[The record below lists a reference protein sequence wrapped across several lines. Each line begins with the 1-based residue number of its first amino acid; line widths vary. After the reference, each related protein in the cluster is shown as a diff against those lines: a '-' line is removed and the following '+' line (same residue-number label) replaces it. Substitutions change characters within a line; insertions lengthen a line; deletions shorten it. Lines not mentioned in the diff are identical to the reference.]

1 MEPLD
6 PRRLANAT
14 VVAVAVLLTPA
25 PVLAHGAFDARVAAL
40 AARIK
45 EQPSADRYLE
55 RSVLYRG
62 HGDLAAALADLEQ
75 AERLDPTRTDLG
87 LHRGRLAL
95 DAGRPKEAV
104 APLQALLAET
114 PNHPEA
120 NLALARALAELGRS
134 RDAAAHYARAIE
146 AAPVGIPSHYLERA
160 DVLLAAGEPQVALD
174 GLDEGL
180 SRLGPVVALANRA
193 IEIELARGR
202 VDAALVRLD
211 RLALRASRQET
222 WLARRAEI
230 LEDSGRRAEARAAYA
245 GALAEIE
252 RLPARRRATPAMAQ
266 LESRARDGVAR
277 LARVPE

>member
-1 MEPLD
+1 MAPLT
-6 PRRLANAT
+6 PRRLANASF
-14 VVAVAVLLTPA
+14 VALAVLLAPA
-25 PVLAHGAFDARVAAL
+25 LALAHGAFDARVAAL
-40 AARIK
+40 SARIE

-62 HGDLAAALADLEQ
+62 HGDLAAALADLER

-95 DAGRPKEAV
+95 DAGRPEQAV
-104 APLQALLAET
+104 APLQDLLAEA
-114 PNHPEA
+114 PDHPEA
-120 NLALARALAELGRS
+120 NLALARGLAELGRS
-134 RDAAAHYARAIE
+134 RDAAAHYTRAIE

-160 DVLLAAGEPQVALD
+160 DVLLAAGEPQVALN

-180 SRLGPVVALANRA
+180 SRLGPVVALASRA

-202 VDAALVRLD
+202 VNAALVRLD
-211 RLALRASRQET
+211 RLASHASRQET

-230 LEDSGRRAEARAAYA
+230 LEGSGRRAEARAAYA

-252 RLPARRRATPAMAQ
+252 RLPAHRRATPAMAQ
-266 LESRARDGVAR
+266 LESRARDAVAR
-277 LARVPE
+277 LARAPE

>member
-1 MEPLD
+1 
-6 PRRLANAT
+6 
-14 VVAVAVLLTPA
+14 VAVLLAPA

-40 AARIK
+40 SARIE

-62 HGDLAAALADLEQ
+62 NGDLAAALADLEQ

-120 NLALARALAELGRS
+120 NLALARALAELGQS
-134 RDAAAHYARAIE
+134 RDAAAHYTRAIE
-146 AAPVGIPSHYLERA
+146 AAPVAIPSHYLERA
-160 DVLLAAGEPQVALD
+160 DVLLAAGEPQVALE

-180 SRLGPVVALANRA
+180 GRLGPVVALANRA

-245 GALAEIE
+245 SALAEIE
-252 RLPARRRATPAMAQ
+252 RLPPRRRATPAMAQ

>member
-1 MEPLD
+1 MELLA
-6 PRRLANAT
+6 PRRFANAT
-14 VVAVAVLLTPA
+14 VVAAAILLAPA
-25 PVLAHGAFDARVAAL
+25 PVLAHGDFDARVAAL
-40 AARIK
+40 SARIK

-62 HGDLAAALADLEQ
+62 HGDLAAALADLDH

-95 DAGRPKEAV
+95 DAGRPEEAV
-104 APLQALLAET
+104 APLEELLAGV
-114 PNHPEA
+114 PDHPEA
-120 NLALARALAELGRS
+120 NLALARALAELGRP
-134 RDAAAHYARAIE
+134 RDAAAHYTRAIE
-146 AAPVGIPSHYLERA
+146 AAPVRIPSHYLEQA
-160 DVLLAAGEPQVALD
+160 DALLAAGEPQVALN

-180 SRLGPVVALANRA
+180 SRLGPVVALASRA
-193 IEIELARGR
+193 IEIELAQGR

-211 RLALRASRQET
+211 RLASSASRQET

-252 RLPARRRATPAMAQ
+252 RLPVRRRATPAMAQ

-277 LARVPE
+277 LARAPE

>member
-1 MEPLD
+1 MELRA
-6 PRRLANAT
+6 PRRLAHAT
-14 VVAVAVLLTPA
+14 VVAVAVLLAPA

-40 AARIK
+40 SARIE

-62 HGDLAAALADLEQ
+62 NGDLAAALADLKQ

-120 NLALARALAELGRS
+120 NLALARALAELGQS
-134 RDAAAHYARAIE
+134 RDAAAHYTRAIE
-146 AAPVGIPSHYLERA
+146 AAPVAIPSHYLERA

-245 GALAEIE
+245 RALAEIE
-252 RLPARRRATPAMAQ
+252 RLPPRRRATPAMAQ

>member
-1 MEPLD
+1 MELRD
-6 PRRLANAT
+6 PRRLAHAT
-14 VVAVAVLLTPA
+14 VVAVAVLLAPA

-40 AARIK
+40 SARIK

-62 HGDLAAALADLEQ
+62 NGDLAAALADLEQ

-120 NLALARALAELGRS
+120 NLALARALAELGQS
-134 RDAAAHYARAIE
+134 RDAAAHYTRAIE
-146 AAPVGIPSHYLERA
+146 AAPVAIPSHYLERA
-160 DVLLAAGEPQVALD
+160 DVLLVSGEPQVALN

-180 SRLGPVVALANRA
+180 SRLGPVVALASRA
-193 IEIELARGR
+193 IEIELAQGR

-211 RLALRASRQET
+211 RLASRASRQET

-245 GALAEIE
+245 EALSEID

-266 LESRARDGVAR
+266 LESRAREGVAR
-277 LARVPE
+277 LTRAPE

>member
-1 MEPLD
+1 MELRD
-6 PRRLANAT
+6 PRRLAHAT
-14 VVAVAVLLTPA
+14 VVAVAVLLAPA

-40 AARIK
+40 SARIK

-62 HGDLAAALADLEQ
+62 NGDLAAALADLEQ

-120 NLALARALAELGRS
+120 NLALARALAELGQS
-134 RDAAAHYARAIE
+134 RDAAAHYTRAIE
-146 AAPVGIPSHYLERA
+146 AAPVAIPSHYLERA
-160 DVLLAAGEPQVALD
+160 DVLLVSGEPQVALN

-180 SRLGPVVALANRA
+180 SRLGPVVALASRA
-193 IEIELARGR
+193 IEIELAQGR

-211 RLALRASRQET
+211 RLASRASRQET

-245 GALAEIE
+245 EVLSEID

-266 LESRARDGVAR
+266 LESRAREGVAR
-277 LARVPE
+277 LTRAPE